1 VKEFLIGFASSLTAA
16 LAFAVGLTLVSKE
29 ARWLL
34 TAALG
39 RMLNIDVE
47 YVFPTKAE
55 AESDIKREV
64 QRSRRVRFLTGRGNE
79 LQRGT
84 FEALLGKRP
93 AKNHAH
99 FDILLPAYG
108 NGAGRNHWVERRE
121 AELAAF
127 DPAFGR
133 GTLASAIE
141 KNVSYLTGYLN
152 SDVTVALY
160 DYPHIGRILL
170 TDRAAFLT
178 PYHPGTHGREDP
190 VIKFRR
196 GGEMYAFL
204 ERLYEEIASGATRV
218 RAGAPK
224 SPTPN

>member
-1 VKEFLIGFASSLTAA
+1 LIGFAASLTAA
-16 LAFAVGLTLVSKE
+16 VAFAVGVTLVSKE

-55 AESDIKREV
+55 AEADIKREV
-64 QRSRRVRFLTGRGNE
+64 KRSGHVRLLTGRGNE

-84 FEALLGKRP
+84 FEALLGKRQQ
-93 AKNHAH
+93 NDHTR
-99 FDILLPAYG
+99 FEILLPTYG
-108 NGAGRNHWVERRE
+108 SETGHDYWVDRRE
-121 AELAAF
+121 GELAVF

-133 GTLASAIE
+133 GTLAADIE
-141 KNVSYLTGYLN
+141 RNVRYLTGYLN
-152 SDVTVALY
+152 GGDVTVSLY
-160 DYPHIGRILL
+160 SFPQIGRILL

-178 PYHPGTHGREDP
+178 PYRSGTHGREDP

-196 GGEMYAFL
+196 GGEMYSFL
-204 ERLYEEIASGATRV
+204 ERLYGEIASASSKVVPPQR
-218 RAGAPK
+218 
-224 SPTPN
+224 PTTEMAD